1 MVNRKIS
8 ELIRLYHTKTR
19 IICKDQST
27 SAVSLSLDEIME
39 AFKGLMKCEKEELI
53 RYLLNDGMF

>member
-8 ELIRLYHTKTR
+8 KLIRLYYTKTR

-39 AFKGLMKCEKEELI
+39 I
-53 RYLLNDGMF
+53 RIKHLRVDEM